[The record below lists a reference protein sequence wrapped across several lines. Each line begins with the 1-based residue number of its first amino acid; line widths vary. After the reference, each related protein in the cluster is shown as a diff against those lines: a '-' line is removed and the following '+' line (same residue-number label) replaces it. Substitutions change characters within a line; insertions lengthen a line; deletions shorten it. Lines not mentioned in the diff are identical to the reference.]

1 MGDVSVRDGSVFQI
15 PLQHCFIA
23 DGGFL
28 RPFLRRG
35 GEVHAA
41 AVQPPLQFLHQL
53 GAVSACQVHLIH
65 KEECGHAVPLQQPPQ
80 CPGVGLDAVGA
91 ADDQHGAVQHP
102 ESPLRLGGEVHMA
115 GGVQQ
120 RHLRIAQRQQRL
132 LGEDGDAPLPLDGIR
147 IQKGV
152 PVVHPPQLPQRAA
165 AVEQCLGQGCFSG
178 VHMGQDAQ
186 DQFLHG
192 FAPVQ

>member
-1 MGDVSVRDGSVFQI
+1 M
-15 PLQHCFIA
+15 
-23 DGGFL
+23 
-28 RPFLRRG
+28 
-35 GEVHAA
+35 
-41 AVQPPLQFLHQL
+41 
-53 GAVSACQVHLIH
+53 
-65 KEECGHAVPLQQPPQ
+65 
-80 CPGVGLDAVGA
+80 GLDAVGA

-102 ESPLRLGGEVHMA
+102 EGPLRLGGEVHMA

-120 RHLRIAQRQQRL
+120 RHFRVSYGQQRL

-152 PVVHPPQLPQRAA
+152 PVVHPAQLPQCPA
-165 AVEQCLGQGCFSG
+165 AVEQRLGQGCFSG